1 MTRATDALT
10 EALGTL
16 GWFDTGYTEATDL
29 QNATAITAALPPDI
43 AIVSVAEVAERLHA
57 SDSELA
63 CIHARVHGTKCFAD
77 HQGRARRLLGLDEP

>member
-43 AIVSVAEVAERLHA
+43 AICSVEEVAERLH
-57 SDSELA
+57 DWGA
-63 CIHARVHGTKCFAD
+63 CVFMPCEPGYHVAE
-77 HQGRARRLLGLDEP
+77 ARRLLGLDEP